1 MCGLFQVAGDFTLAM
16 QALVGMLGA
25 SQCSYVR
32 CVKPNAKMQPGLFEN
47 QYVVT
52 QVRGRGGGGTTWG
65 DRWKGAPTRA
75 ASPTLTREGFWA
87 EPRSKEL
94 EDAPFF

>member
-16 QALVGMLGA
+16 QALVAALGA

-52 QVRGRGGGGTTWG
+52 QVRGGVGWGATWG
-65 DRWKGAPTRA
+65 IDGKARPPGLQVQP
-75 ASPTLTREGFWA
+75 
-87 EPRSKEL
+87 
-94 EDAPFF
+94 